1 MSLTRGRRLGLS
13 LPRRFVCDLLH
24 FAKKVP
30 SVPMQKRMR
39 LAELV
44 AARKALPQRVSW
56 CVIFLKAYATVAA
69 SRPEL
74 RRAYVPIPWP
84 HLYEHSG
91 NIASVGIERT
101 YQGEPGVFFGQI
113 HEPERLTLTELDAR
127 LRHFKTE
134 PIEQN
139 IRYRQSL
146 LLSRLPLPLRR
157 FVWWLGLSAS
167 GFYRALF
174 FGTFGISVVASFG
187 AAGLH
192 ILSPLSTTL
201 NYGEFEADGSLD
213 VRIAYDHRVLDG
225 ATMARAMG
233 DLEDVLLGPIL
244 AELKAGAPR
253 IVQQPRV
260 ESQEQ
265 IADFTPRSPAAA
277 APFSVNLAAPQAG
290 GGASLFHGT
299 PVQ

>member
-24 FAKKVP
+24 FAKKIP
-30 SVPMQKRMR
+30 SIPMQKRMR

-44 AARKALPQRVSW
+44 AARKAWPQRVSW

-113 HEPERLTLTELDAR
+113 HEPERLPLTELDAR
-127 LRHFKTE
+127 LRHFKNE

-139 IRYRQSL
+139 ARYRQAL

-201 NYGEFEADGSLD
+201 NYGEFEPDGSLD

-225 ATMARAMG
+225 ATMARAMA
-233 DLEDVLLGPIL
+233 DLEDVLVGPIL
-244 AELKAGAPR
+244 AELRAGAPWV
-253 IVQQPRV
+253 VQQVPA
-260 ESQEQ
+260 ELQEQ
-265 IADFTPRSPAAA
+265 IADVTPRLATAAV
-277 APFSVNLAAPQAG
+277 PFSVNLAVPQAVASSSTFD
-290 GGASLFHGT
+290 GAL
-299 PVQ
+299 VQ